1 MLANAWRKK
10 VRLRLFTSLI
20 KRKVSRY
27 LHAVVVKWWQRN
39 VDKTIRCKCKVVDL
53 LIKLIDWPYCA
64 SRIRRRS
71 WLAVVSSTLSQLL
84 VAFYVL
90 RTPVYIWNRI
100 AKYMHFILFVYPWR
114 VLKAHFS
121 IMSPKIRC
129 QARHLREKYSQI
141 CKIQLTG
148 KRIFHK
154 GDQSAHQVVWIRL
167 MTGKPW
173 ICSCIALFY
182 DCFSQHFLAVGGHCT
197 ASTSGGFAN
206 IWQSRRVGIIAI
218 KNKRT
223 RIHF

>member
-1 MLANAWRKK
+1 M
-10 VRLRLFTSLI
+10 LI
-20 KRKVSRY
+20 KQW
-27 LHAVVVKWWQRN
+27 HASAK
-39 VDKTIRCKCKVVDL
+39 L
-53 LIKLIDWPYCA
+53 LIWELNLLTGRKYCA

-71 WLAVVSSTLSQLL
+71 RRAVVSSTLSQLL

-129 QARHLREKYSQI
+129 QARQPIEKYSQI
-141 CKIQLTG
+141 RKIQL
-148 KRIFHK
+148 R
-154 GDQSAHQVVWIRL
+154 DQSAHQVVWIRL
-167 MTGKPW
+167 MKYKPW
-173 ICSCIALFY
+173 ICSCIARFY
-182 DCFSQHFLAVGGHCT
+182 DCFSQHFVAVGGHCT
-197 ASTSGGFAN
+197 ASTSGEFAN
-206 IWQSRRVGIIAI
+206 IWQSKRVGIITI

>member
-71 WLAVVSSTLSQLL
+71 WLAVVSSTLSQFL

-90 RTPVYIWNRI
+90 RTPVYIWKKFRKIYAFYPFLVILANFWRLI
-100 AKYMHFILFVYPWR
+100 FRSWPPNFGVKHDAQVKNTAKY
-114 VLKAHFS
+114 AG
-121 IMSPKIRC
+121 
-129 QARHLREKYSQI
+129 
-141 CKIQLTG
+141 KIQLTG
-148 KRIFHK
+148 KRI
-154 GDQSAHQVVWIRL
+154 S
-167 MTGKPW
+167 
-173 ICSCIALFY
+173 
-182 DCFSQHFLAVGGHCT
+182 
-197 ASTSGGFAN
+197 
-206 IWQSRRVGIIAI
+206 
-218 KNKRT
+218 
-223 RIHF
+223 

>member
-100 AKYMHFILFVYPWR
+100 ARYMHFILFWSSLQISEGSFFDHDPQISV
-114 VLKAHFS
+114 S
-121 IMSPKIRC
+121 STTPKWKI
-129 QARHLREKYSQI
+129 QPNMPAKYSWRER
-141 CKIQLTG
+141 G
-148 KRIFHK
+148 FHK
-154 GDQSAHQVVWIRL
+154 GYHLTKW
-167 MTGKPW
+167 
-173 ICSCIALFY
+173 CE
-182 DCFSQHFLAVGGHCT
+182 
-197 ASTSGGFAN
+197 
-206 IWQSRRVGIIAI
+206 
-218 KNKRT
+218 
-223 RIHF
+223 